1 MTVPIIACRIVEV
14 CVFRFVQDHPQYLL
28 LKRSNN
34 EEIYPG
40 LWQFIS
46 GSIHDKEKATEA
58 ALREMYEETG
68 LTPRQ
73 FWVVPHV
80 NTYYDH
86 AYDAVNLS
94 PFFAAQVMPD
104 DEPALSK
111 EHQHYEWLRYHDAR
125 RKLVWPGQRQGLDIV
140 KDSIIGGE
148 AAGERT
154 RVVL

>member
-28 LKRSNN
+28 LKRSND

-46 GSIHDKEKATEA
+46 GSIHDEEKATEA
-58 ALREMYEETG
+58 ALREMYEETR
-68 LTPRQ
+68 LTPQ
-73 FWVVPHV
+73 QLWAVPHV

-86 AYDAVNLS
+86 LHDAVNLS
-94 PFFAAQVMPD
+94 PFFAAQVLPD
-104 DEPALSK
+104 DEPALSE
-111 EHQHYEWLRYHDAR
+111 EHQHYEWLRYNDAC

-148 AAGERT
+148 PAGERT